1 MLEVG
6 CGTGRLA
13 AALSDR
19 AAAKV
24 WAVDPS
30 AEMLA
35 VARKQAP
42 RVAFRQ
48 AAVERLPFKG
58 SAFERAV
65 ARLVVHVL
73 DRPRAFAELRRVLRP
88 DGRLVVATFDPVH
101 MQGFWLNEFFP
112 SMLAADLA
120 RFAPAEALAR
130 ELRDAG
136 FAGVRSIRHHQ
147 SARIDRATALER
159 IRGRHIST
167 FDLIDETEIEAG
179 LKRAEAEL
187 PAEVEYALRW
197 LVVVASCSSSG

>member
-6 CGTGRLA
+6 SGTGRFA
-13 AALSDR
+13 AAVADR

-24 WAVDPS
+24 WAVDASP
-30 AEMLA
+30 EMLA
-35 VARKQAP
+35 VARAQAP
-42 RVAFRQ
+42 GAAFRQ
-48 AAVERLPFKG
+48 AHAERLPFKP

-88 DGRLVVATFDPVH
+88 DGRFVLATFDH
-101 MQGFWLNEFFP
+101 EHLRGYWLNEFFP

-120 RFAPAEALAR
+120 RFAPAETLEH

-136 FAGVRSIRHHQ
+136 FAAVRAIRHSQ
-147 SARIDRATALER
+147 RAAIDRATALER

-187 PAEVEYALRW
+187 PAEVEYALEW
-197 LVVVASCSSSG
+197 LVVVASCSSPR